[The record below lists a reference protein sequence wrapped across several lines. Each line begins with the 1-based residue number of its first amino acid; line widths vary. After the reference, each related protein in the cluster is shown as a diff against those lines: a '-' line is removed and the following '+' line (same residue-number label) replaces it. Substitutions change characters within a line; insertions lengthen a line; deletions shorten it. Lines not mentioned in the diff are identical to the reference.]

1 MLYYMDSLTL
11 AGIKGEQGLLNVKKK
26 TLGGTITTSA
36 VALKKTN
43 AAESGETEMVS
54 INVSE

>member
-26 TLGGTITTSA
+26 TLGGTITTKA
-36 VALKKTN
+36 VALKKTG
-43 AAESGETEMVS
+43 AQESGETEMVS
-54 INVSE
+54 VAINN